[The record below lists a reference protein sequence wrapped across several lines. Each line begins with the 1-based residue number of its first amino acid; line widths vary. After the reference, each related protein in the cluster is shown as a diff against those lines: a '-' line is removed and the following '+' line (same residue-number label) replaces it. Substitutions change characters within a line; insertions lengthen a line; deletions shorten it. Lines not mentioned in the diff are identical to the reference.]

1 MRRLI
6 VAIFCLLV
14 LFSSECIFVNATTE
28 LKTRVTL
35 SFTTPQQGQQITA
48 GKPLMCK
55 GTYKCNPANTNISK
69 VYVWLFLVNVNARQG
84 CYYIQKPVSIY
95 KNGTWDATLT
105 FRKDTTRAI
114 AILADASTDKLF
126 KSWLAK
132 GMTGKRKELPRT
144 TQFLGWVDVKL

>member
-1 MRRLI
+1 MRRFI

-14 LFSSECIFVNATTE
+14 LFSSECIVVNAAKE
-28 LKTRVTL
+28 QKTRVTL
-35 SFTTPQQGQQITA
+35 SFTTPQKVQQITA
-48 GKPLMCK
+48 GKPLKCK
-55 GTYKCNPANTNISK
+55 GTFKCTPANADISK
-69 VYVWLFLVNVNARQG
+69 VYVWLFLVDVRQRQG

-114 AILADASTDKLF
+114 AILTDASTNKLF

-132 GMTGKRKELPRT
+132 GKTGKLNELPRT
-144 TQFLGWVDVKL
+144 TQFLAWVDVKL